1 MTTTALITGATS
13 GIGRAAAK
21 KLAQS
26 GVHVVVVGR
35 NAERGE
41 KTMKYGRRAGKPISS
56 RPIFATRRAPVRS
69 RERLSSWETATSTS

>member
-13 GIGRAAAK
+13 GIGRAAAD

-35 NAERGE
+35 NAAR
-41 KTMKYGRRAGKPISS
+41 KRLVKYGRRAGKPISS
-56 RPIFATRRAPVRS
+56 HPICATRRA
-69 RERLSSWETATSTS
+69 RERPRERPSSWETVISTF